1 MRLHLIG
8 DVLGM
13 TAIFAIG
20 LLGYILI
27 GG

>member
-1 MRLHLIG
+1 MRWHLIG

-20 LLGYILI
+20 LLGYLLI